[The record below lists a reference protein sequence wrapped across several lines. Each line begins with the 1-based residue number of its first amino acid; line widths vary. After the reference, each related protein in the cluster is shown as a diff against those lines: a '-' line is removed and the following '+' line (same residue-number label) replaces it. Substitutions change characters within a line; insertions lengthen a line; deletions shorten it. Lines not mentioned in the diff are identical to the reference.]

1 MALSFDRRHLRDWKV
16 GHAQEARTSEYD
28 ERKEGMEALRMPH
41 SQSPQEFRPEVPASD
56 HGQMG
61 MKPAKMIAQRWDAAG
76 SWDAP
81 KEEPPPPVVAQPFA
95 QSRIIIDRAVRFWES
110 QATCRFAAKRTALLW
125 KKEVANA
132 DRNPQPR
139 A

>member
-28 ERKEGMEALRMPH
+28 ELKEGMEALRMPH
-41 SQSPQEFRPEVPASD
+41 SRLRNSDRKFRRQTTGKWEW
-56 HGQMG
+56 
-61 MKPAKMIAQRWDAAG
+61 KPAKTIAQRWDAAG

-95 QSRIIIDRAVRFWES
+95 QTRIIIDRAVRFWES